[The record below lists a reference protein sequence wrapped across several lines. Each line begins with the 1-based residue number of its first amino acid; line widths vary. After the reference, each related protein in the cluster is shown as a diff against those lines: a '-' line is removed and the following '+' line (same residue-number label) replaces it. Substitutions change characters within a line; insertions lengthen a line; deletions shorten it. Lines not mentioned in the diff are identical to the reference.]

1 MKSDAERI
9 ASYDA
14 KTVPANVALV
24 VTAQLPDMKSGFSA
38 AVTSLAAIEMQIQG
52 LLNSANVPT
61 ISYPFYL
68 NFGRELWALGKRG
81 VSGTS
86 FTTMA
91 QSLLEKY
98 VKYGLLEADL
108 KLIATVA
115 FTQTLT

>member
-1 MKSDAERI
+1 MKTDADRI

-38 AVTSLAAIEMQIQG
+38 AITSLAAIEMQIQG
-52 LLNSANVPT
+52 LLNSASVPT

-68 NFGRELWALGKRG
+68 NFGREMWSLSRRG
-81 VSGTS
+81 FSDAS
-86 FTTMA
+86 FTAMA

-98 VKYGLLEADL
+98 IGYGLVKTYLV
-108 KLIATVA
+108 LIASVA
-115 FTQTLT
+115 FTQNLT